1 LLWFGSFV
9 ERDGG
14 GWIRQAPA
22 RFSPS
27 TRKRAWGALRRGG
40 KRLFSGTPIRRRFE
54 ADPFF
59 DFNAATIM
67 MLVALGYYFSRL
79 NDLSAPA
86 IGTTSEFD

>member
-9 ERDGG
+9 ESVWRRLDT
-14 GWIRQAPA
+14 
-22 RFSPS
+22 S
-27 TRKRAWGALRRGG
+27 GAGPVFALDPKTHGRRYGGG

-54 ADPFF
+54 ANPFF

-79 NDLSAPA
+79 NDPSAPA